1 MGVKCVLRWVNP
13 DPVVRDHPRAVF
25 TVLGAALEALDGR
38 KVSKWKL
45 NCTALKPKVDEG
57 KSAAAAKAGAL
68 GHKEMHLLAFSECRD
83 RQFLLLKQERQVL
96 EADKSVR
103 ALLEKMGVYAQRF
116 SLDFEGHLY
125 SVGDFAAKLGR
136 AQTTAE
142 EFKGIVVEVEYRP
155 IGQLEAAQPILREFV
170 QLLQQAITQQQ
181 ALYARIASA
190 AETERCAG
198 HLELVAAPLA
208 EYPVPRTFGFQHA
221 AVQYVAVCGALLSQG
236 GAAAARAPGKT

>member
-13 DPVVRDHPRAVF
+13 DPV
-25 TVLGAALEALDGR
+25 ALDGR

-57 KSAAAAKAGAL
+57 RSAAAAKAGAL

-83 RQFLLLKQERQVL
+83 RQFLLHEARAPGARDLPGSVL
-96 EADKSVR
+96 EADKSRR

-142 EFKGIVVEVEYRP
+142 EFKGIVVEAWRGV
-155 IGQLEAAQPILREFV
+155 G
-170 QLLQQAITQQQ
+170 
-181 ALYARIASA
+181 
-190 AETERCAG
+190 
-198 HLELVAAPLA
+198 
-208 EYPVPRTFGFQHA
+208 
-221 AVQYVAVCGALLSQG
+221 
-236 GAAAARAPGKT
+236 